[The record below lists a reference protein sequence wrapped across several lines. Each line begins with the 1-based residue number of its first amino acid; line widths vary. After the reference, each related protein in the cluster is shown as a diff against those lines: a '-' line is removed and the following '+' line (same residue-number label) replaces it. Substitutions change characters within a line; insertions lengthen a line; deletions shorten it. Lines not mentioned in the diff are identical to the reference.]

1 MYRYHKPTPDTFR
14 IVGVLVWPA
23 RFVVHSIHLTPS
35 CLIMLISIGGP
46 QDSAATCEV
55 DPAVPLILS
64 EDISQA
70 IRYSYRVTWNVS
82 ERK

>member
-1 MYRYHKPTPDTFR
+1 
-14 IVGVLVWPA
+14 
-23 RFVVHSIHLTPS
+23 
-35 CLIMLISIGGP
+35 MLISIGGS
-46 QDSAATCEV
+46 QDSAVTCEV

-64 EDISQA
+64 EDRSQA